1 MSIRKNVLLKKE
13 TKSGVFFIVEDND
26 AYAKTLES
34 FLHVNFPEATEVKI
48 FPVGETCIMELHKN
62 PDVIIIDYFLDG
74 KKFNAETGIEIIRQI
89 KEEDPSA
96 NIILL
101 SSNDSPAVYKVAV
114 ENYNCPFVKKDAEAF
129 ENIYELIRQIRTP
142 D

>member
-13 TKSGVFFIVEDND
+13 SASGVFFIVEDND

-34 FLHVNFPEATEVKI
+34 FLKVNFPEAKEIKI
-48 FPVGETCIMELHKN
+48 FPVGETCLLELHKK
-62 PDVIIIDYFLDG
+62 PDAVIIDYFLDG

-89 KEEDPSA
+89 KEQDPGM

-101 SSNDSPAVYKVAV
+101 SSNDSPGVYKIAV
-114 ENYNCPFVKKDAEAF
+114 ENYNCPFVKKDADAF
-129 ENIYELIRQIRTP
+129 DTIYELISHIWTA
-142 D
+142 

>member
-1 MSIRKNVLLKKE
+1 MSIQKNTLLKKDS
-13 TKSGVFFIVEDND
+13 KSGIFFIVEDNE

-34 FLHVNFPEATEVKI
+34 FLKVNFPEAKEIKI
-48 FPVGETCIMELHKN
+48 FPVGETCVPELHKN
-62 PDVIIIDYFLDG
+62 PDVIIVDYFLDA

-89 KEEDPSA
+89 KEEDPKT

-101 SSNDSPAVYKVAV
+101 SSNDSPAVYKIAV

-129 ENIYELIRQIRTP
+129 DTIYELITQIWIA
-142 D
+142 